1 MFTESR
7 GGCKKIT
14 NIIAMEELLRGAMAS
29 AKVPTSRDRVYKDE
43 CMFSFDTPESPGG
56 LYTSLTTW
64 QSFGADYV
72 DLDFERNGNPLYL
85 RQVWKRVAVEKPTE
99 DENMTSVEAPS
110 KVAIGVEGGFDV
122 EKKSFDKHVTN
133 YLVVMPQ
140 RAEVLLPS
148 DVVPTMITLAINTIL
163 DHQGF
168 AQAAQIAAA
177 WEDEDR
183 KESNYAKDLVQLD
196 TGKKVSPDPKKWK
209 CEDSEVTENLWLNLS
224 TGHIG
229 SGRQF
234 FDGSGGTG
242 AALKHF
248 EDTGGK
254 YPLVVKLGTITP
266 SGADVYSY
274 APDEGD
280 MVLDPNLADHLAHW
294 GINMMQQEKTEQTMT
309 ELELKLNSTYQF
321 DKITESGSELV
332 PLHGP
337 GYVGMENLG
346 NSCYMASVMQI
357 LFSIPEMEARFK
369 DNSLA
374 MFKSVPGDPADDL
387 MAMMSKLAVG
397 LLSERYSK
405 PIPMYE
411 KDPAGSGELR
421 LSSEKLSDDYGSI
434 RPFMFKHIIGKGHP
448 EFSSGRQQDAVE
460 FFQYF
465 LEKITRA
472 ERSGQERLRNG
483 AGSPEDF
490 VPTAALFGF
499 KLEERIE
506 DSQSGKV
513 KYLSRSENTLSLA
526 IDLDAAVNMAQFEEF
541 EEQQKKRLKV
551 DGEDTLEPDPVQLQV
566 PLSACLHRYAEPE
579 QIDDFTSSETGAKGS
594 AFKRTRFQSFPQY
607 LAVHLKRY
615 YISDDWTPKKLDV
628 AVLMPEELDL
638 SELKGSGPVDGEV
651 LFSEQ
656 AALAAT
662 NSEPKAS
669 AFVPD
674 AEIVSQL
681 MGMGFSENG
690 SKRAALA
697 TKNSSA
703 EASME
708 WVFAHMEDPDFN
720 DPLPRVEETEDE
732 SSAAQFGAE
741 DIGSLTAMGFSDP
754 QAKAALKATGG
765 SLERAA
771 DWLFSHADDLG
782 AAVAAVE
789 KDTTTA
795 SEGNESGVA
804 SCRDF
809 IDGEPRY
816 ELLGFASHLGKNT
829 SCGHYVAHIKK
840 EARFVLFN
848 DAKVA
853 VSQNP
858 PTDLGFLYIY
868 RRK

>member
-1 MFTESR
+1 MTTSACFEKS
-7 GGCKKIT
+7 T
-14 NIIAMEELLRGAMAS
+14 NSIPMEELLRGVMAS
-29 AKVPTSRDRVYKDE
+29 ARVPTSRDRVHKDE
-43 CMFSFDTPESPGG
+43 CMFTFDTPESPGG

-72 DLDFERNGNPLYL
+72 DLDFERNANPLYL
-85 RQVWKRVAVEKPTE
+85 KQVWKRVALGNPPE
-99 DENMTSVEAPS
+99 DEHMSSVDAPS
-110 KVAIGVEGGFDV
+110 KIAIGVEGGFDV
-122 EKKSFDKHVTN
+122 EKKSFDRHITN

-148 DVVPTMITLAINTIL
+148 DVVPTMITLAINAVL
-163 DHQGF
+163 EHQSF
-168 AQAAQIAAA
+168 AQATQIAEA
-177 WEDEDR
+177 WEEEDR
-183 KESNYAKDLVQLD
+183 KESKYAKDLVQLD

-234 FDGSGGTG
+234 HDGSGGTG

-248 EDTGGK
+248 ENTGGK

-274 APDEGD
+274 APDEND
-280 MVLDPNLADHLAHW
+280 MVIDPKLADHLAHW

-309 ELELKLNSTYQF
+309 ELELNLNATYQF

-369 DNSLA
+369 DKSLA
-374 MFKSVPGDPADDL
+374 IFKSVSGDPVDDL
-387 MAMMSKLAVG
+387 LAMMSKLAVG

-411 KDPAGSGELR
+411 KDRAGSGELR
-421 LSSEKLSDDYGSI
+421 FSSEKLTDDYGSI

-465 LEKITRA
+465 LEKIARA
-472 ERSGQERLRNG
+472 ERSGQERLRDG
-483 AGSPEDF
+483 AECEESF

-526 IDLDAAVNMAQFEEF
+526 IDLDAALNKAQYEEF
-541 EEQQKKRLKV
+541 EKLQKKRLKV
-551 DGEDTLEPDPVQLQV
+551 SGDDTLESDPVQLQV
-566 PLSACLHRYAEPE
+566 PLSACLHKYAESE
-579 QIDDFTSSETGAKGS
+579 QIDDFTSPETGTKGS
-594 AFKRTRFQSFPQY
+594 AFKRTRFQTFPEY

-615 YISDDWTPKKLDV
+615 YISDDWIPKKLDV
-628 AVLMPEELDL
+628 SVLMPEELDL
-638 SELKGSGPVDGEV
+638 RALKGSGPVDGEV
-651 LFSEQ
+651 LFTEQ
-656 AALAAT
+656 ASLSTT

-669 AFVPD
+669 ALVPD
-674 AEIVSQL
+674 PGIVSQL

-697 TKNSSA
+697 TKNSGP

-708 WVFAHMEDPDFN
+708 WVFAHMEDPGFN
-720 DPLPRVEETEDE
+720 DPLPCVLETEGE
-732 SSAAQFGAE
+732 SNAALFRAE

-789 KDTTTA
+789 NDTKTA
-795 SEGNESGVA
+795 SEGHESGVA
-804 SCRDF
+804 NSSDV

-816 ELLGFASHLGKNT
+816 ELLGFASHLGSNT

-858 PTDLGFLYIY
+858 PTDLGFLYVY